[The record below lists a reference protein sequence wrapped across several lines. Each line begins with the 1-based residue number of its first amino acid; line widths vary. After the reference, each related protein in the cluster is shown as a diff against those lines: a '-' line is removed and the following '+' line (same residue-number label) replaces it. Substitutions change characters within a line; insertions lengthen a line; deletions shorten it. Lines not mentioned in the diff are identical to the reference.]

1 MSKVIYI
8 NQDDDL
14 MIGGSSTKE
23 SPITSPEV
31 QPSVPEVQP
40 SVPEVQPSVPEPT
53 IPETPVP
60 EPTVPEVPVAV
71 EPVAVEQSEVKS
83 GGDSSKSVMVA
94 PQMDQ
99 SSIASDSDDENSDD
113 ESIGGGKRKKYKE
126 YSDSDNDDSSSIS
139 SVLTDDI
146 LKLDPLYIRLTH
158 FLKHDNQN
166 ITEVLFGIQKELQL
180 LNVHIKDYL
189 QR

>member
-23 SPITSPEV
+23 TPITSPEV
-31 QPSVPEVQP
+31 QP
-40 SVPEVQPSVPEPT
+40 T
-53 IPETPVP
+53 IPKPPVP
-60 EPTVPEVPVAV
+60 EPPVPEVPVPEPPVPEVPVAEV
-71 EPVAVEQSEVKS
+71 PVAEVQSEVKS
-83 GGDSSKSVMVA
+83 GGDPSKSVMVA

>member
-14 MIGGSSTKE
+14 MIGSSPTKE
-23 SPITSPEV
+23 TPITSPEV
-31 QPSVPEVQP
+31 QP
-40 SVPEVQPSVPEPT
+40 T
-53 IPETPVP
+53 IPNPP
-60 EPTVPEVPVAV
+60 VPEVPVPEV
-71 EPVAVEQSEVKS
+71 PVPEVPVPEVPVPEVPVAVEQSEVKS
-83 GGDSSKSVMVA
+83 GVDPSKSVMVA

-166 ITEVLFGIQKELQL
+166 ITEVLFGIQKEL
-180 LNVHIKDYL
+180 
-189 QR
+189 

>member
-14 MIGGSSTKE
+14 MIGSSSTKE
-23 SPITSPEV
+23 TPITSPEV
-31 QPSVPEVQP
+31 QPTIPEPPVPEVP
-40 SVPEVQPSVPEPT
+40 
-53 IPETPVP
+53 
-60 EPTVPEVPVAV
+60 VPEVPVAEV
-71 EPVAVEQSEVKS
+71 PVAEVPVAEVQSEV
-83 GGDSSKSVMVA
+83 KSVMVA

-113 ESIGGGKRKKYKE
+113 ESIGGGKRKIYKE

>member
-14 MIGGSSTKE
+14 MIGGNPTKE
-23 SPITSPEV
+23 TKITTSPEPPV
-31 QPSVPEVQP
+31 PEPPVPEPSVPEPPVPEPSVPEVP
-40 SVPEVQPSVPEPT
+40 VPEPPVSPEVPVYPEVQPE
-53 IPETPVP
+53 E
-60 EPTVPEVPVAV
+60 
-71 EPVAVEQSEVKS
+71 KS
-83 GGDSSKSVMVA
+83 GGDPSKSVMVA

-99 SSIASDSDDENSDD
+99 SSIASDSDEENSDD
-113 ESIGGGKRKKYKE
+113 ESIGGGKRKKYRE

>member
-14 MIGGSSTKE
+14 MIGSSSTKE
-23 SPITSPEV
+23 TPITSPEV
-31 QPSVPEVQP
+31 QP
-40 SVPEVQPSVPEPT
+40 
-53 IPETPVP
+53 PVP
-60 EPTVPEVPVAV
+60 EPPVPEPPVAEVPVAEV
-71 EPVAVEQSEVKS
+71 PVAVEQSEV
-83 GGDSSKSVMVA
+83 KSVMVA